1 MKKRPRSV
9 VLVSCLFIATGIIG
23 VAYHASDLKT
33 QDPVQ
38 SDLILVLFV
47 RLLAV
52 VGGVFALRG
61 ANWARWLLLVW
72 MAYHVGISALHS
84 ASELAV
90 HALILVGVSYVLLR
104 PDASGYFR
112 GTS

>member
-1 MKKRPRSV
+1 MTKRPRSV
-9 VLVSCLFIATGIIG
+9 VLVSCLFIAAGILG
-23 VAYHASDLKT
+23 FVYHASELKA

-38 SDLILVLFV
+38 SDLILVLFI

-72 MAYHVGISALHS
+72 MA
-84 ASELAV
+84 
-90 HALILVGVSYVLLR
+90 
-104 PDASGYFR
+104 
-112 GTS
+112 

>member
-9 VLVSCLFIATGIIG
+9 VLVSCLFIAAGFIG
-23 VAYHASDLKT
+23 FAYHASELKA

-38 SDLILVLFV
+38 SDLILVLFI

-61 ANWARWLLLVW
+61 ANWARWLLLAW
-72 MAYHVGISALHS
+72 MTYHVIISVSRPVPDLV
-84 ASELAV
+84 V
-90 HALILVGVSYVLLR
+90 HGLILAGVSYVLLR
-104 PDASGYFR
+104 PDASAYFR

>member
-23 VAYHASDLKT
+23 LAYHASDLTT

-38 SDLILVLFV
+38 SDLIPVLFV
-47 RLLAV
+47 RLFAV

-72 MAYHVGISALHS
+72 TAYHVVISALHA
-84 ASELAV
+84 ASELAM

-104 PDASGYFR
+104 PDASEYFR